1 MIRTPRSH
9 SPARQQL
16 GILCLALGLAAC
28 SQESTDVAQAPV
40 SESPAPAAESASPA
54 PAAVE
59 PRPVAGVE
67 GGNWTNI
74 HGSASANRYSPLD
87 QINADNVADLELA
100 WSFSTEN
107 FGTTIDYANPSTPLE
122 VDGVLYANIANTR
135 NVVALDATNGQVL
148 WLYRYD
154 EGDRFDEAPRKG
166 AGRGVAYWSDGI
178 ESRIL
183 DVSPGYQLVSLDA
196 ETGTPDPDFGD
207 NGIVDLYVGVRN
219 GDDPRYPYPDIGISA
234 PPFVMND
241 VIVVG
246 AAHRT
251 GGRPRSKFNTK
262 GDIRGFD
269 VHTGELLWTFHTIP
283 MEGEVGFESW
293 LSGNDI
299 TGNSGVWAAISG
311 DPELGHVYLP
321 IEDPTGDYYGGDRH
335 GDNLFSSGLVVVDV
349 NTGERL
355 WHYQFIHHD
364 IWDWDV
370 PSPPIVADLPNG
382 REIVMSV
389 TKQAWVYAFD
399 RRTGEPIWPIVEQ
412 PVPAGDVPGEWY
424 SDTQPFPTR
433 PAPFDRQGFTED
445 DLIDFTPELRAL
457 ALEAIEGFRLARTIY
472 TPPSQQEALDGTK
485 GLLSLPSSTGGSN
498 WESSALDPETGIL
511 YVPSRTQ
518 LQVLSLAKNPDSD
531 IDLSQAFGVRPPRV
545 QGLEVVKPPYG
556 RITAIDMNSGDH
568 LWWVPN
574 ADTPERMTN
583 HPLLEGVDLPRT
595 GIPTRSGILLT
606 KTLLFVGEGTGGPG
620 ARPIFRALNKETGEI
635 IHELELPDNQ
645 TGLPFTYEH
654 DGKQYLSMFVGGR
667 GQPAQLVAY
676 TLP

>member
-1 MIRTPRSH
+1 MIIRK
-9 SPARQQL
+9 QL
-16 GILCLALGLAAC
+16 ISSCVMALAAFACAPLALGQPGTSVDEGDWPSWAA
-28 SQESTDVAQAPV
+28 S
-40 SESPAPAAESASPA
+40 
-54 PAAVE
+54 
-59 PRPVAGVE
+59 
-67 GGNWTNI
+67 
-74 HGSASANRYSPLD
+74 GSAQRYSPLD
-87 QINADNVADLELA
+87 QINADNVGDLEVA
-100 WSFSTEN
+100 WTFSTAG
-107 FGTTIDYANPSTPLE
+107 FGPSADFVNPSTPLE
-122 VDGVLYANIANTR
+122 IDGVLYANIGATR
-135 NVVALDATNGQVL
+135 NVVALDATSGQVL
-148 WLYRYD
+148 WLYRYQ

-166 AGRGVAYWSDGI
+166 SGRGVAFWSDGDT
-178 ESRIL
+178 SRVI

-196 ETGTPDPDFGD
+196 ETGIPDPSFGD
-207 NGIVDLYVGVRN
+207 NGVVDLYVGLRN
-219 GDDPRYPYPDIGISA
+219 ADDPRYPYPDIGISA
-234 PPFVMND
+234 PPYVQND

-283 MEGEVGFESW
+283 EAGEIGFESW

-335 GDNLFSSGLVVVDV
+335 GDNLFSSGIVALDIR
-349 NTGERL
+349 TGERE

-382 REIVMSV
+382 RQVVMSV
-389 TKQAWVYAFD
+389 TKQSWVYTFD
-399 RRTGEPIWPIVEQ
+399 RLTGEPVWPIVERE
-412 PVPAGDVPGEWY
+412 VPAGDVPGEWY
-424 SDTQPFPTR
+424 SPTQPFPTR
-433 PAPFDRQGFTED
+433 PAAFDRQGFTEA

-457 ALEAIEGFRLARTIY
+457 ALEAIEGFRLSPTIY
-472 TPPSQQEALDGTK
+472 TPPSLTEATDGTR

-531 IDLSQAFGVRPPRV
+531 IDLSQGFGVRVPRI
-545 QGLEVVKPPYG
+545 QGLDIVKPPYG

-568 LWWVPN
+568 VWMIAN
-574 ADTPERMTN
+574 ADTPDRIKN

-595 GIPTRSGILLT
+595 GVPTRSGILLT
-606 KTLLFVGEGTGGPG
+606 KSLLFQAEGTGAAG
-620 ARPIFRALNKETGEI
+620 ASPIFRAINKENGDI
-635 IHELELPDNQ
+635 ISEMELPRNQ

-654 DGKQYLSMFVGGR
+654 DGKQYVALFIGG
-667 GQPAQLVAY
+667 GGSAAELVAY
-676 TLP
+676 ALP